1 VKRERDREIVSAANN
16 QQGFRDDEE
25 EDQDQGEKGQGHI
38 PNLSLLIVNVMQN
51 RFFILLIHV
60 IHVTI

>member
-25 EDQDQGEKGQGHI
+25 EEQEQGEQGQGHI
-38 PNLSLLIVNVMQN
+38 PTLSLLIANVM
-51 RFFILLIHV
+51 
-60 IHVTI
+60 